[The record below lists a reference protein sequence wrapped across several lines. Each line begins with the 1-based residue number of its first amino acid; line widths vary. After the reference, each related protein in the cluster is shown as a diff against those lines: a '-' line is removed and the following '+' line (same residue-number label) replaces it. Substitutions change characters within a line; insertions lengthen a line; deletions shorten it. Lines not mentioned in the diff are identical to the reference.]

1 MNYGKTAY
9 LKVLDLEKKLALDSN
24 SINSSFSSYL
34 ELNKQGINQTF
45 SSTLDATIE
54 FPKIDVTT
62 GQNLCFQI
70 KTTIYSLNGGNV
82 NCEILINDLI
92 IHEESKEIASGESDF
107 IILKTFYHLYNS
119 LTF

>member
-45 SSTLDATIE
+45 
-54 FPKIDVTT
+54 
-62 GQNLCFQI
+62 
-70 KTTIYSLNGGNV
+70 
-82 NCEILINDLI
+82 
-92 IHEESKEIASGESDF
+92 
-107 IILKTFYHLYNS
+107 
-119 LTF
+119 